1 MEDRE
6 LHKRIA
12 DLVAEERELE
22 EGHIGTWA
30 TPEQEKRLREV
41 REALDQSWDLLRQR
55 RARREFHQD
64 ITVASPDRRRSWSVT
79 SSRPAGGAGISASGS
94 GQLDARPQSR
104 ESGHVTLAC
113 PVVPDLLADQRPTQS
128 RKLLRQGGATFAT
141 GVLDI
146 AHAGTTG
153 AGTQQVALPGR

>member
-22 EGHIGTWA
+22 EGHIGTRA
-30 TPEQEKRLREV
+30 TPEQETRLREV

-64 ITVASPDRRRSWSVT
+64 ITVASP
-79 SSRPAGGAGISASGS
+79 RPPEIVE
-94 GQLDARPQSR
+94 RY
-104 ESGHVTLAC
+104 
-113 PVVPDLLADQRPTQS
+113 
-128 RKLLRQGGATFAT
+128 
-141 GVLDI
+141 
-146 AHAGTTG
+146 
-153 AGTQQVALPGR
+153 QQ